1 MKLDRLTIAA
11 AVQRPAQV
19 RSDRRRQAA
28 ANASARSIDCPGW
41 MLQTCKQDEAGSIKT
56 YAAHASSRG
65 LFVFAASAMGGSPMS
80 NASRIHV
87 NRRALLKGAAAGTA
101 AALAAPMVIRAEA
114 KSIKIGM
121 STILS
126 GRVAQLGTSS
136 RNAVMME
143 VEKINGAGGL
153 AGRQIEMVIRD
164 SKGQPQ
170 EAARLA
176 RELINTD
183 GCEILIDA
191 EASSGAFAVHEV
203 ARDLGMLCLHT
214 NSETSSLTADPK
226 LRLPNAFRT
235 CRQGVHDSIAGGAY
249 AANIAKAKNL
259 SKWMTASPD
268 YAYGRDTTAEY
279 MTYVKH
285 FKPDVELVGESWP
298 KLFQPDYTEILTKI
312 LQTKPQ
318 VLYTCLWGGDITAF
332 IDQGNIYALFG
343 QTETFAVNMA
353 DYTALTAVKNLP
365 KGIHSGNRYIKT
377 FPNTPE
383 NAAWGDAYRAK
394 YNEYPTN
401 WSWENATAIQF
412 LAAAAKQANSTDGAK
427 LAEVLKGLTIPSPF
441 GADGKLT
448 LRADDHTLVGYAIGW
463 GTTLPNEPY
472 IADMVPGDWNQ
483 IFPLEAEWKKSKNFT

>member
-1 MKLDRLTIAA
+1 MTHAR
-11 AVQRPAQV
+11 RN
-19 RSDRRRQAA
+19 RFDRR
-28 ANASARSIDCPGW
+28 
-41 MLQTCKQDEAGSIKT
+41 T
-56 YAAHASSRG
+56 
-65 LFVFAASAMGGSPMS
+65 
-80 NASRIHV
+80 
-87 NRRALLKGAAAGTA
+87 LLKGAAASTVGM
-101 AALAAPMVIRAEA
+101 LAAPMVARSEN

-143 VEKINGAGGL
+143 VDKINAGGGL

-170 EAARLA
+170 EAARLS
-176 RELINTD
+176 RELVNSD

-203 ARDLGMLCLHT
+203 ARDLGMLTVHT
-214 NSETSSLTADPK
+214 NSETSSLSADPK
-226 LRLPNAFRT
+226 LRLPNTFRI
-235 CRQGVHDSIAGGAY
+235 CRQGVHDCIVGGAY
-249 AANIAKAKNL
+249 AAKVAKTKNL
-259 SKWMTASPD
+259 TKWMTTSPD

-279 MTYVKH
+279 MSYVKY
-285 FKPDVELVGESWP
+285 FNPDVEVVGEAWP
-298 KLFQPDYTEILTKI
+298 KLFQPDYTEVLTKI

-318 VLYTCLWGGDITAF
+318 ALYSCLWGGDVTAF

-343 QTETFAVNMA
+343 QVETFAVNMA

-383 NAAWGDAYRAK
+383 NAAWADAYRAK

-401 WSWENATAIQF
+401 WAWENATAVHFI
-412 LAAAAKQANSTDGAK
+412 AAAAKKANSTDGAK
-427 LAEVLKGLTIPSPF
+427 LAEVMKGLTIASPF
-441 GADGKLT
+441 GADGNVT
-448 LRADDHTLVGYAIGW
+448 LRAEDQTLVGYAIGW
-463 GTTLPNEPY
+463 GMTIPSEPY
-472 IADMVPGDWNQ
+472 VVDMTAGDWKQ
-483 IFPLEAEWKKSKNFT
+483 IFELEGEWKKKKA

>member
-1 MKLDRLTIAA
+1 MTHTRRNRLDRRTLLKSAA
-11 AVQRPAQV
+11 ASTV
-19 RSDRRRQAA
+19 
-28 ANASARSIDCPGW
+28 
-41 MLQTCKQDEAGSIKT
+41 
-56 YAAHASSRG
+56 G
-65 LFVFAASAMGGSPMS
+65 L
-80 NASRIHV
+80 
-87 NRRALLKGAAAGTA
+87 
-101 AALAAPMVIRAEA
+101 LAAPMVARAEN

-143 VEKINGAGGL
+143 VEKVNAAGGL

-170 EAARLA
+170 EAARLS
-176 RELINTD
+176 RELVNSD

-203 ARDLGMLCLHT
+203 ARDLGMLTLHT
-214 NSETSSLTADPK
+214 NSETSSLSADPK
-226 LRLPNAFRT
+226 LHLPNAFRV
-235 CRQGVHDSIAGGAY
+235 CRQGVHDCIVGGAY
-249 AANIAKAKNL
+249 AAKVAKTKNL
-259 SKWMTASPD
+259 TKWMTTSPD
-268 YAYGRDTTAEY
+268 YAYGRDTTGEY
-279 MTYVKH
+279 MSYVKY
-285 FKPDVELVGESWP
+285 FNPDVEVVGEAWP
-298 KLFQPDYTEILTKI
+298 KLFQPDYTEVLTKI

-318 VLYTCLWGGDITAF
+318 ALYSCLWGGDVTAF

-343 QTETFAVNMA
+343 QVETFAVNMA

-401 WSWENATAIQF
+401 WAWENASAIHF
-412 LAAAAKQANSTDGAK
+412 LAAAAKKANSADGAK
-427 LAEVLKGLTIPSPF
+427 LAEAMKGLTIASPF
-441 GADGKLT
+441 GADGNIT
-448 LRADDHTLVGYAIGW
+448 LRAEDQTMIGYAIGW
-463 GTTLPNEPY
+463 GTTIPTEPY
-472 IADMVPGDWNQ
+472 VTDMTAGDWKQ
-483 IFPLEAEWKKSKNFT
+483 IFELEAEWKKKKNYA

>member
-1 MKLDRLTIAA
+1 MTLARRTRLNRRMLLKSAA
-11 AVQRPAQV
+11 ASTV
-19 RSDRRRQAA
+19 
-28 ANASARSIDCPGW
+28 G
-41 MLQTCKQDEAGSIKT
+41 M
-56 YAAHASSRG
+56 
-65 LFVFAASAMGGSPMS
+65 
-80 NASRIHV
+80 
-87 NRRALLKGAAAGTA
+87 
-101 AALAAPMVIRAEA
+101 LAAPMVARSEA

-143 VEKINGAGGL
+143 VEKVNAAGGL
-153 AGRQIEMVIRD
+153 AGRQIELVVRD

-176 RELINTD
+176 RELINSE

-226 LRLPNAFRT
+226 LRLPNVFRA
-235 CRQGVHDSIAGGAY
+235 CRQGIHDSIAGGAY

-259 SKWMTASPD
+259 TKWMTCSPD

-279 MTYVKH
+279 MTYVKY
-285 FKPDVELVGESWP
+285 FNPDVEIVGESWP
-298 KLFQPDYTEILTKI
+298 KLFQPDYTEVVTKI

-318 VLYTCLWGGDITAF
+318 ALYSCLWGGDITAF

-365 KGIHSGNRYIKT
+365 RGIHSGNRYIKT
-377 FPNTPE
+377 FPKTAE

-401 WSWENATAIQF
+401 WSWENATAVQL
-412 LAAAAKQANSTDGAK
+412 LAEAAKKANSTDGAK
-427 LAEVLKGLTIPSPF
+427 LAEVLKGLTIASPF
-441 GADGKLT
+441 GADGNVT
-448 LRADDHTLVGYAIGW
+448 LRAEDHTLVGYAVGW
-463 GTTLPNEPY
+463 GITIPTEPY
-472 IADMVPGDWNQ
+472 VTEMTPGDWKQ
-483 IFPLEAEWKKSKNFT
+483 IFALEAEWKKKKNFT

>member
-1 MKLDRLTIAA
+1 MPSTHKNRTHKN
-11 AVQRPAQV
+11 RF
-19 RSDRRRQAA
+19 DRR
-28 ANASARSIDCPGW
+28 
-41 MLQTCKQDEAGSIKT
+41 T
-56 YAAHASSRG
+56 
-65 LFVFAASAMGGSPMS
+65 
-80 NASRIHV
+80 
-87 NRRALLKGAAAGTA
+87 LLKGAAASTVGI
-101 AALAAPMVIRAEA
+101 LAAPMVVRADS

-214 NSETSSLTADPK
+214 NSETSALTADPK
-226 LRLPNAFRT
+226 LHLPNTFRT

-268 YAYGRDTTAEY
+268 YAYGR
-279 MTYVKH
+279 
-285 FKPDVELVGESWP
+285 
-298 KLFQPDYTEILTKI
+298 
-312 LQTKPQ
+312 
-318 VLYTCLWGGDITAF
+318 
-332 IDQGNIYALFG
+332 
-343 QTETFAVNMA
+343 
-353 DYTALTAVKNLP
+353 
-365 KGIHSGNRYIKT
+365 
-377 FPNTPE
+377 
-383 NAAWGDAYRAK
+383 
-394 YNEYPTN
+394 
-401 WSWENATAIQF
+401 
-412 LAAAAKQANSTDGAK
+412 
-427 LAEVLKGLTIPSPF
+427 
-441 GADGKLT
+441 
-448 LRADDHTLVGYAIGW
+448 
-463 GTTLPNEPY
+463 
-472 IADMVPGDWNQ
+472 
-483 IFPLEAEWKKSKNFT
+483 